1 MQIKSMLGFSKK
13 QSDTPRRRFSTGD
26 VSSRADKPTA
36 ESLEQRYAFRRNR
49 TITGSSS
56 SDIHSAN
63 DHSADLKSPRV
74 KAHELAHKRRRLGFG
89 LLGVLAACM
98 LLVVVI
104 TQFTAQVIIESNRD
118 ASIRLDPKYEQ
129 LVDTYFG
136 KYPAERIRVFLD
148 EEKLL
153 AFLQAD
159 APEILKI
166 KQQSSVGFGK
176 TSFAVT
182 VRQPVVSW
190 NLDGK
195 QRFVDANGVSFAK
208 NYFTTPP
215 VQIIDKSGIQVS
227 DGRTIA
233 SNRFLGFI
241 GRAIGAMGSH
251 NLNVQSVEIPNRTTR
266 QIKVK
271 VKDVSYPILMSV
283 DRSAG
288 EQAEDAARAID
299 WMKRHDTNPTYLD
312 VRVSRRAF
320 YRT

>member
-1 MQIKSMLGFSKK
+1 MFGFSKK
-13 QSDTPRRRFSTGD
+13 QPDAPRRRYPTGD
-26 VSSRADKPTA
+26 ASSRNEKPSS

-63 DHSADLKSPRV
+63 DHAADLKSPRV
-74 KAHELAHKRRRLGFG
+74 KAHELAHKRRRLGLG
-89 LLGVLAACM
+89 LLGVLIACVA
-98 LLVVVI
+98 LVVTI
-104 TQFTAQVIIESNRD
+104 TQFTAQVVITSNRD
-118 ASIRLDPKYEQ
+118 ASLRLDPSYGA
-129 LVDTYFG
+129 LVDSYFG
-136 KYPAERIRVFLD
+136 KYPVERIRIFLD

-153 AFLQAD
+153 AFLQTD
-159 APEILKI
+159 APEILAI
-166 KQQSSVGFGK
+166 KQESSVGFGK
-176 TSFAVT
+176 TSFAVS

-195 QRFVDANGVSFAK
+195 QRFVDANGISFAK
-208 NYFTTPP
+208 NYFATPS
-215 VQIIDKSGIQVS
+215 VQIIDKSGIQVK

-251 NLNVQSVEIPNRTTR
+251 NLRVQSVEIPNRTTR

-288 EQAEDAARAID
+288 EQAEDAARAIE
-299 WMKRHDTNPTYLD
+299 WMKKQGTSPTYLD